1 MTDDELGRLMAVVDE
16 LEEAAEV
23 LEKESRRLP
32 LQTRFLSGLSSG
44 MLAGADMLLRALKE
58 INDNGSQ
65 RPSAE
70 ADRTREQYYNMATM
84 EEEFRND

>member
-1 MTDDELGRLMAVVDE
+1 MTDDEWDRLMDVVYE

-23 LEKESRRLP
+23 LEKEGRRLP

-44 MLAGADMLLRALKE
+44 MLAGADKLLRVMMELD
-58 INDNGSQ
+58 DNGSQ

-70 ADRTREQYYNMATM
+70 ANLTREQYYNMVTM
-84 EEEFRND
+84 EDEFRD